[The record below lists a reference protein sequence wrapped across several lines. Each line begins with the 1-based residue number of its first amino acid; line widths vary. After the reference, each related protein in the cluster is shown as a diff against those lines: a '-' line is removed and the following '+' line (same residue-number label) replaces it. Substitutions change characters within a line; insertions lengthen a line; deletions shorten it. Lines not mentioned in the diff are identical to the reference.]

1 MPRTKKSCAQKY
13 ISLCDKHWTFTAVL
27 LIFYFR
33 KPLCTGGFGMK
44 IAFYDTRPYD
54 KDAFT
59 NANRNFSYEI
69 DFFDFHLNEKT
80 APSAKGYDVVCAFVN
95 DRLNAA
101 VIKTLKD
108 CGIKLIAM
116 RCAGYNNVDLQAAAS
131 AGIKI
136 VRVPSYSPHSVSEY
150 AVALLLSLT
159 RKLPQAHMRT
169 RTGNFS
175 LAGLTGRDLYG
186 LTAGIIGTGKIGKL
200 MAETLV
206 GFGMKIELYDVYP
219 DKSWAE
225 EKGFA
230 YVPLETIFKESDV
243 ISLHCPLTKETKHII
258 NSKSLALM
266 KKDAVIINTGRGAL
280 IDTPALVHAL
290 KRQEIGGAGL
300 DVYEEESKYF
310 FDDWSVDVIRDDIL
324 ARLMTFPNVII
335 TGHQAFL
342 TTNALDSIA
351 EITLGNIKDWNE
363 GAELKNEVK

>member
-1 MPRTKKSCAQKY
+1 ME
-13 ISLCDKHWTFTAVL
+13 KHSSGSFSNLHAKNWTFLQIL

-33 KPLCTGGFGMK
+33 KTLRQEASGMK

-54 KDAFT
+54 RDAFT

-80 APSAKGYDVVCAFVN
+80 APSAKGYDIVCAFVN
-95 DRLNAA
+95 DKLNAA
-101 VIKTLKD
+101 AIKTLKD
-108 CGIKLIAM
+108 CGIRLIAM
-116 RCAGYNNVDLQAAAS
+116 RCAGYNNVDLQAAAD
-131 AGIKI
+131 AGMKI

-150 AVALLLSLT
+150 AVGLLLALT
-159 RKLPQAHMRT
+159 RKLPQAYMRT

-175 LAGLTGRDLYG
+175 LSGLTGRDLYG
-186 LTAGIIGTGKIGKL
+186 RTAGIIGTGKIGKL

-206 GFGMKIELYDVYP
+206 GFGMQIELYDVYP
-219 DKSWAE
+219 DKEWAQ

-230 YVPLETIFKESDV
+230 YVPLETIFRESDV

-280 IDTPALVHAL
+280 IDTRALVGAL

-351 EITLGNIKDWNE
+351 EVTLGNIRDWSE